1 MPYTQTSTKIEAFNK
16 RFGTSISLKK
26 IHSEA
31 RRLGSYD
38 TALRNIFC
46 GEYRKVLLK
55 DLMFANSENNM
66 SPRMLNEFND
76 NIVNVLLTE
85 APNASE
91 VGLSVDMG
99 HRSLEE
105 KFSMVESILN
115 EHDPNTDAPEGT
127 PKTPIDVF
135 TKNYMNGNVKIQDM
149 LNFVNTYDP
158 QDKNMKVSPV
168 TLVSCASA
176 LRRANE
182 SRSFLWKVFHPIKN
196 YSEQKYAR
204 IMDTAVRGV
213 LDENTYRLATAASN
227 RQIANLR
234 NLVGYTRNDIYIH
247 PVYNENNEII
257 SVQNKENYK
266 IFVNTNADKPNH
278 EDNVEKDHVSLPHLE
293 EELYAPGEP
302 TQYKQIP
309 VSVLDNS
316 NIV

>member
-1 MPYTQTSTKIEAFNK
+1 MPYTQTNTKIEAFNK
-16 RFGTSISLKK
+16 RFGTNVSLKK
-26 IHSEA
+26 IQSEA
-31 RRLGSYD
+31 KRLGSYD

-46 GEYRKVLLK
+46 SEYRKVLLK
-55 DLMFANSENNM
+55 DLMFASSDNNM
-66 SPRMLNEFND
+66 SFRMLNEFND

-85 APNASE
+85 TPNASA

-99 HRSLEE
+99 HKTLGE
-105 KFSMVESILN
+105 KFGMVEAILK
-115 EHDPNTDAPEGT
+115 EHEPGTAAPEGT
-127 PKTPIDVF
+127 PKTLVDVF
-135 TKNYMNGNVKIQDM
+135 TKNYMNGNVKIRDM
-149 LNFVNTYDP
+149 LNFVNTYNP
-158 QDKNMKVSPV
+158 QDENRTVSPV

-196 YSEQKYAR
+196 HSEQKYAR

-213 LDENTYRLATAASN
+213 LDENTYSLATAASN
-227 RQIANLR
+227 RQITNLR
-234 NLVGYTRNDIYIH
+234 HLVGYTRNDIYIH

-257 SVQNKENYK
+257 KVHNMENYN
-266 IFVNTNADKPNH
+266 IYVNTNVGDPNH
-278 EDNVEKDHVSLPHLE
+278 KDYVERDHVPMNHLK

-302 TQYKQIP
+302 AQYKQIP